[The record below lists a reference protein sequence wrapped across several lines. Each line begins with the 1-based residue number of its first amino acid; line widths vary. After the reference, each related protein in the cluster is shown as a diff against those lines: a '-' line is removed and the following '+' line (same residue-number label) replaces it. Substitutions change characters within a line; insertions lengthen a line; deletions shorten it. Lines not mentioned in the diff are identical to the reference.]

1 MLKCSKK
8 IRNPD
13 SSSNIYMKVDDLV
26 KYCGRM
32 YVVEAVQKSMYKI
45 KSVRPY
51 WPAEWVESCEL
62 TPMKELYK
70 K

>member
-1 MLKCSKK
+1 
-8 IRNPD
+8 
-13 SSSNIYMKVDDLV
+13 MKVDDLV